1 MIELEKLK
9 RVFAEYYL
17 SNIKKTPKTLKKALS
32 EMEVPLFPSKIK
44 TTKPTNKK
52 RTEDV

>member
-17 SNIKKTPKTLKKALS
+17 STIKNTPKTLKKALS